1 MFIRRQGSPV
11 GIQGIQGSL
20 CRSAPRGSS
29 SARKASPPVSRAEGG
44 IVAFSLLLAGTLLVT
59 PALADEATPEI
70 APLTLE
76 PVVVVST
83 RSPRPVSEVVGMVSV
98 LDDAD
103 IESRLVMQDED
114 LWRYLPGIQ
123 VESSGT
129 RFGSRSLSI
138 RGVGGNRVVM
148 ELDGIPVQERFSV
161 GQFGF
166 AGRTGADVDFIRH
179 VEVLR
184 GPASSLY
191 GSKAIGGVV
200 AVSTFDPEDLAGG
213 PHGRGGLL
221 RAGYASDWDSP
232 GAAALGA
239 WHGEAVGLLLGLSHR
254 QGHESDRSADP
265 ANPDRLDLD
274 RTAILAKVTLAD
286 NAGGRLRLTLDG
298 DREDTAS
305 EMNSLVGQGRFANTT
320 ALAGDDRMTRTG
332 VALDGRLDGETVML
346 EGVVFHRETETRQDT
361 VDLRDLLAPPVRID
375 RTFRYDTRTS
385 GVRGQVSRELQH
397 GAFRHRLMLGA
408 AYSED
413 RLEESRD
420 ASQTGL
426 LDGAV
431 SKVVLGERFPLRD
444 FPVTENQET
453 GVFLQDE
460 IDSVAGHWTLIP
472 SLRYDRTRISVRDD
486 EAWRLANPS
495 ADLAEQTVSDV
506 SPRLGVLWRPSRGL
520 QAWGQV
526 TSGFR
531 APPAEDLNIGLD
543 IPLFRIRALPN
554 PELKSES
561 SIGWEAGLRANA
573 GGAWLSAAAFW
584 TDYEDFIVSLVPL
597 GPDPDTGT
605 LLFQSQNLDRAR
617 IRGVEFEAGLP
628 LGLLTPKLEAFAAGF
643 SGYWAEGEDR
653 RTGQDLAD
661 VGPPAAVLYLDWAD
675 ASGEWEA
682 RLSGSFARSQQ
693 PGEAADAAFEVPGYG
708 VLDLTFG
715 WRATERLTLRA
726 GVFNL
731 GDKTWWR
738 WGDVRRIPADDPL
751 IPALSAPGRSV
762 SVSFNLG
769 LGPGRS

>member
-1 MFIRRQGSPV
+1 MFIRRHGSPV
-11 GIQGIQGSL
+11 GDQEILGFL
-20 CRSAPRGSS
+20 CRSAPQGSS
-29 SARKASPPVSRAEGG
+29 SARKASPPVFRAEGG
-44 IVAFSLLLAGTLLVT
+44 TFSSTLLLAGTLLVA
-59 PALADEATPEI
+59 PGHAEERVPGI
-70 APLTLE
+70 APLALD
-76 PVVVVST
+76 PVVVIST

-98 LDDAD
+98 LGDAD
-103 IESRLVMQDED
+103 VESRLVMQDDD
-114 LWRYLPGIQ
+114 LWRYFPGIQ

-148 ELDGIPVQERFSV
+148 ELDGIPIQERFSV

-166 AGRTGADVDFIRH
+166 AGRTGADVDFIRR

-191 GSKAIGGVV
+191 GSRAIGGVV
-200 AVSTFDPEDLAGG
+200 AVSTFDPEDLTGG
-213 PHGRGGLL
+213 PLGTGGLL

-232 GAAALGA
+232 GVAALGA
-239 WHGEAVGLLLGLSHR
+239 WHGEALGLLLGISHR
-254 QGHESDRSADP
+254 QGHEADRSAKP
-265 ANPDRLDLD
+265 ANPDRLELD
-274 RTAILAKVTLAD
+274 RTAILAKVTLAG
-286 NAGGRLRLTLDG
+286 AARGRLRLTLDG
-298 DREDTAS
+298 DQEDTVS
-305 EMNSLVGQGRFANTT
+305 EMNSLVGQGRFASTT
-320 ALAGDDRMTRTG
+320 ALTGDDRTRRIG
-332 VALDGRLDGETVML
+332 IALDGRLAGETFDL
-346 EGVVFHRETETRQDT
+346 EGAAFHRETETRQDT
-361 VDLRDLLAPPVRID
+361 VDLRDLLARPVQID
-375 RTFRYDTRTS
+375 REFRYDTSTS
-385 GVRGQVSRELQH
+385 GVRGQISRELQH
-397 GAFRHRLMLGA
+397 GAYRHRIMLGA
-408 AYSED
+408 AYSRD

-426 LDGAV
+426 VDGDV

-460 IDSVAGHWTLIP
+460 IDSVAGHWTMIP
-472 SLRYDRTRISVRDD
+472 SVRYDRTRISVRDD
-486 EAWRLANPS
+486 EVWGLANPLTE
-495 ADLAEQTVSDV
+495 LAEQTVSDV

-554 PELKSES
+554 PDLKSES

-584 TDYEDFIVSLVPL
+584 TDYEDFIVSLAPL
-597 GPDPDTGT
+597 GADPDTGT
-605 LLFQSQNLDRAR
+605 LLFQSRNLDRAR
-617 IRGVEFEAGLP
+617 IRGVELEAGVP
-628 LGLLTPKLEAFAAGF
+628 LGLLTPKLDAFAAGF
-643 SGYWAEGEDR
+643 AGYWAEGEDR
-653 RTGQDLAD
+653 RTGEDLDD
-661 VGPPAAVLYLDWAD
+661 VGPPSAVLYLDWASI
-675 ASGEWEA
+675 SGNWEA
-682 RLSGSFARSQQ
+682 RLSGSFARSKQ
-693 PGEAADAAFEVPGYG
+693 PGDATDATFDVPGYG
-708 VLDLTFG
+708 ILDLTVG

-726 GVFNL
+726 GLFNL
-731 GDKTWWR
+731 GDQTWWR

-751 IPALSAPGRSV
+751 VPALSAPGRSV